1 MVDNQAVAQHFEPEE
16 RAFVSQA
23 TDWLQTVSNEYRLVL
38 THFLNPRERHILSI
52 LIGDRTDIKFESF
65 GIFDRAEKERV
76 VIAPE
81 FIEIEQPDF
90 EETLLQISFPKKF
103 LELRHKDLLGAF
115 LSAGIDRAVFG
126 DILLDKE
133 KGIAQVAVERRQEF
147 FIEQEIL
154 QIGKVSANWQSVSFD
169 QALIKEDE
177 GEEEFL
183 LVPSLRL
190 DAVIASC
197 FNLSRTQVKEM
208 IESGFVAVNWSKS
221 LKTNRT
227 IHLHDVI
234 SVRKKGRISLQSLAG
249 HSKSDK
255 IKAVFQIIHR

>member
-1 MVDNQAVAQHFEPEE
+1 MVDNQAVAQHFDSEE

-23 TDWLQTVSNEYRLVL
+23 TDWLQTVSNEYRVVL

-65 GIFDRAEKERV
+65 GMFDRAEKRRV

-81 FIEIEQPDF
+81 FIEIEQSDF
-90 EETLLQISFPKKF
+90 EELLLQIHFPKKF

-115 LSAGIDRAVFG
+115 LSAGIDRSVFG
-126 DILLDKE
+126 DILLDKDA
-133 KGIAQVAVERRQEF
+133 GIAQVAIEKRQQS

-154 QIGKVSANWQSVSFD
+154 QIGKVSTDWQSVPIE
-169 QALIKEDE
+169 QALVKEEE
-177 GEEEFL
+177 GEEKFL

-197 FNLSRTQVKEM
+197 FNLSRSQVKEL
-208 IESGFVAVNWSKS
+208 IESGFVAVNWSKT
-221 LKTNRT
+221 LKANRT

-234 SVRKKGRISLQSLAG
+234 SVRKKGRIALQSLAG